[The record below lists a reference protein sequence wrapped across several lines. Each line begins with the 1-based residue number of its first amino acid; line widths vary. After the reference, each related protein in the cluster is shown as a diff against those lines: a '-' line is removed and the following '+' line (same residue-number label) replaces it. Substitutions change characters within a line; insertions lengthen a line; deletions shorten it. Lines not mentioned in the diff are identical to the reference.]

1 MADMDMILKNACRI
15 AEEDIAKN
23 EFSRLNKIPDI
34 KTSGNFDERINKIIR
49 RMKSVKRRGTKK
61 FFRVLILVAALIVVF
76 SVTAIGAT
84 PFHEKIK
91 YFFMETFHDVS
102 TVEFENS
109 NSTRGTLYSKY
120 SYIPAG
126 YEMTNH
132 TQDSR
137 YEKYTFED
145 VEGNQLFCTGKHNDD
160 SFYILDTENISAEEI
175 LINGTDAIYYSQDE
189 FCKITWIKGEYIYSI
204 YQYSSTNQITK
215 DELIKMAESREN
227 VY

>member
-23 EFSRLNKIPDI
+23 EFSRLNEMPDI
-34 KTSGNFDERINKIIR
+34 ETSDDFDERINKIIR
-49 RMKSVKRRGTKK
+49 RMKSGKHKGTKK

-120 SYIPAG
+120 SYIPEG

-132 TQDSR
+132 TKDSR

-145 VEGNQLFCTGKHNDD
+145 AEGNQLFCTSRANDN
-160 SFYILDTENISAEEI
+160 SLSMLDTEDIVPEEI
-175 LINGTDAIYYSQDE
+175 TINKSSALYYSKE
-189 FCKITWIKGEYIYSI
+189 NFSRVTWSTGEYHYSI

>member
-145 VEGNQLFCTGKHNDD
+145 VEGNQLFCTSRANDN
-160 SFYILDTENISAEEI
+160 SLSMLDTEDIVPEEI
-175 LINGTDAIYYSQDE
+175 TINKSSALYYSKE
-189 FCKITWIKGEYIYSI
+189 NFSRVTWSTGEYHYSI

>member
-23 EFSRLNKIPDI
+23 EFSRLNEMPDI
-34 KTSGNFDERINKIIR
+34 ETSGDFDERINKIIR
-49 RMKSVKRRGTKK
+49 RMKSGKHRGTKK

-109 NSTRGTLYSKY
+109 NSPRGTLYSKY

-132 TQDSR
+132 TKDSR

-145 VEGNQLFCTGKHNDD
+145 AESNQLFCTARINED
-160 SFYILDTENISAEEI
+160 SFSILDTEDTFTEEI
-175 LINGTDAIYYSQDE
+175 TIDTLDAIYYSKDD
-189 FCKITWIKGEYIYSI
+189 FSKVIWTKGEYIYSI
-204 YQYSSTNQITK
+204 YQYSANNQITK
-215 DELIKMAESREN
+215 DELIKIAESREN